1 MLILT
6 YFNPIIGPD
15 ILYSIPPKI
24 ETILS
29 EEALSQIKR
38 MMDTATPGFFAH
50 RFSAELNTANF
61 FFLIPSQWARGKQ
74 EMIMV
79 TKIVEEDA
87 PDLKAYES
95 EFQNFISNLKNNRTS
110 IFKAFYKK
118 NPPLNYQNEIDEE
131 FTYLTQE
138 FNSLAKFF
146 SITQAQTHGILLPK
160 TLLRKHHALH
170 LPGGVIRDLEKSLG
184 EQKNYFVVFQKRKD
198 NFKIDIFP
206 YAENKMIKIA
216 VVFNGQLSPETL
228 RQISLI
234 FQEMN
239 MPFVHT
245 SGICQQGG
253 RCIYEVYL
261 NPKEATNFEGT
272 KERLRLIQDV
282 DDVKIIEIDVTKEN

>member
-15 ILYSIPPKI
+15 ILYSVPENI
-24 ETILS
+24 EKLLS

-50 RFSAELNTANF
+50 RFSAEMNTANY
-61 FFLIPSQWARGKQ
+61 FFLIPSEWARGKQ
-74 EMIMV
+74 EMIMI
-79 TKIVEEDA
+79 TKIIEEEA
-87 PDLKAYES
+87 PNLKSYEL
-95 EFQNFISNLKNNRTS
+95 EFQKFIEKLRNDHPT

-118 NPPLNYQNEIDEE
+118 SPPLNYQAEIEQEYHALTKEFDE
-131 FTYLTQE
+131 
-138 FNSLAKFF
+138 LAKFF

-160 TLLRKHHALH
+160 SLIRKHQALH
-170 LPGGVIRDLEKSLG
+170 LPHSVIRDLETFLG
-184 EQKNYFVVFQKRKD
+184 ERKNYFIVFQKRKD
-198 NFKIDIFP
+198 NFKVDIFP
-206 YAENKMIKIA
+206 YNQKKIIKIA
-216 VVFNGQLSPETL
+216 VIFDGQLSPETL
-228 RQISLI
+228 KQISFI

-261 NPKEATNFEGT
+261 NPKEATNFEAT
-272 KERLRLIQDV
+272 KERLQKIQDV
-282 DDVKIIEIDVTKEN
+282 DDVIVIEIDVRQEG